1 MFGIASLATFLAFLD
16 TTIVNV
22 AFPDLLGDFPGAG
35 LDTLAWVINGYALLF
50 AALLAVAG
58 RTADLV
64 GRKRV
69 FLGGIALFVLG
80 SAAAGL
86 APSPG
91 ALIAA
96 RLAQGAAAAA
106 MVPSALALL
115 LPGFPPA
122 RRASVVGL
130 WGGVAG
136 IAAALGPVLG
146 GVLVDLA
153 GWRLVF
159 ALNVPVGLVALALG
173 RRLLAESR
181 AEDDS
186 VRPDVAGAILLAG
199 ATGLLALGLLQANSW
214 GWADPR
220 TLGVWALAVVLAVAL
235 AVRSRRPSGAH
246 RRDRALARALVRG
259 GQRRAVRVRRRVPRR
274 AAGRRTVPDR
284 RLGLLDA
291 RGRPRARARPAGRR
305 HRGRDRRPD
314 RRPGRAARGR
324 APGHGHLRRGTRLA
338 GARAR
343 QLAGSA
349 RRVASRPG
357 ALGCRRRPRA
367 ARAHQRRRALAAA
380 PALRH
385 RHGDEPDLAPAGD
398 RARHRGRSSR

>member
-1 MFGIASLATFLAFLD
+1 MPSSPSPHARPSPSGHAAAPRYGHAAASPSPHAWRVFGVASLATFLAFLD

-69 FLGGIALFVLG
+69 FLGGVALFVLG

-115 LPGFPPA
+115 LPVFPPA

-153 GWRLVF
+153 GWRFVF

-173 RRLLAESR
+173 HRLLTESR
-181 AEDDS
+181 AEES
-186 VRPDVAGAILLAG
+186 SLRPDVGGAILLAG
-199 ATGLLALGLLQANSW
+199 STALVALGLLQANSW
-214 GWADPR
+214 GWTDSR
-220 TLGVWALAVVLAVAL
+220 TLGAFALAVVLAVAL
-235 AVRSRRPSGAH
+235 AARSRRHPAKP
-246 RRDRALARALVRG
+246 AP
-259 GQRRAVRVRRRVPRR
+259 VPANPAR
-274 AAGRRTVPDR
+274 AAGHH
-284 RLGLLDA
+284 RLPSSGVAWQRAEGEPVHLPH
-291 RGRPRARARPAGRR
+291 RFPRRPA
-305 HRGRDRRPD
+305 
-314 RRPGRAARGR
+314 
-324 APGHGHLRRGTRLA
+324 
-338 GARAR
+338 
-343 QLAGSA
+343 
-349 RRVASRPG
+349 
-357 ALGCRRRPRA
+357 
-367 ARAHQRRRALAAA
+367 
-380 PALRH
+380 
-385 RHGDEPDLAPAGD
+385 
-398 RARHRGRSSR
+398 